1 MDPADP
7 GRDALLIEQARS
19 LTWAGRPAQAE
30 TVCRALLARDH
41 DSSVTAGARIY
52 LARTLMARGRA
63 RDALRELEAAAGS
76 AAPGSE
82 ELVSARTLE
91 SFARLSVGDLDGA
104 CSAAAEALSADS
116 SAWGRK
122 DASAAM
128 TSLTVAAQLPYMAMT
143 SLALAAQLRGE
154 LSSAL
159 QITDDAAD
167 LADRSP
173 GGMDHRYR
181 PLWTAG

>member
-1 MDPADP
+1 
-7 GRDALLIEQARS
+7 
-19 LTWAGRPAQAE
+19 
-30 TVCRALLARDH
+30 
-41 DSSVTAGARIY
+41 
-52 LARTLMARGRA
+52 MARGRA

-76 AAPGSE
+76 AAPGSA

-104 CSAAAEALSADS
+104 CSAASEALSADS

>member
-1 MDPADP
+1 
-7 GRDALLIEQARS
+7 
-19 LTWAGRPAQAE
+19 
-30 TVCRALLARDH
+30 
-41 DSSVTAGARIY
+41 
-52 LARTLMARGRA
+52 MARGRA

-76 AAPGSE
+76 AAPGSA

-104 CSAAAEALSADS
+104 CSAAAEVLSADS

-122 DASAAM
+122 DAS
-128 TSLTVAAQLPYMAMT
+128 AAQLPYMAMT